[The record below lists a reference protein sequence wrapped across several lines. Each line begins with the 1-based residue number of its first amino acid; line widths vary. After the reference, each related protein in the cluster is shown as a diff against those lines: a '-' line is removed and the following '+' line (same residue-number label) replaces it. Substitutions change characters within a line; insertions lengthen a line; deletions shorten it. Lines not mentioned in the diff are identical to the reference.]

1 MKNKKSVFPKI
12 YATLVYLFLYLPIF
26 VLVVFSFNKS
36 KLNATWTGFTLDWYK
51 KLLTNQQILVA
62 LKNSLLIAFVSTI
75 FAVIIGTL
83 ASIGM
88 YRYKFKGKKAIEGLL
103 YVPVVIPE
111 IVMGI
116 SMLVF
121 FSMINLE
128 AGLTTLILAHI
139 TFCIGYVVIVVRAR
153 LEGFDGSIEEAAL
166 DLGAT
171 PWQTLTKVTL
181 PIISPGILAG
191 AMLAFT
197 LSLDD
202 VIISFFTAGPQSNTL
217 PLKIFSMVKFGVTPE
232 INALSTLMM
241 IFTLTIVLIA
251 EGIRRNAL
259 KNKKL
264 KKFLSVIALA
274 MVVFLGGFTMF
285 NGVGTAE
292 KETLNI
298 FTWSE
303 FLPEKVVQEFEREYN
318 VKVNYMTFSSNEEM
332 LAKLMGGNVP
342 YDLIITSD
350 YAIEVMIKQELLQ
363 EIEKNNI
370 PNIKNIDDNVLDLEF
385 DKGNKYS
392 FPYMWGGNYIVV
404 DRSKVDKEFT
414 SFEDLWDPKFKN
426 SLVVLDDS
434 RVMIGLALQKNGY
447 SINTTN
453 IDELN
458 KAKEDLIKLMPN
470 IKAFDSESPKTL
482 LINGE
487 AVAGYVWGTEAYLA
501 KLENPNLETILT
513 KEGAI
518 PQYDNFV
525 VPKTAKN
532 KALAEKFINYIYE
545 PEVSFQVSEEFPYA
559 NPNKEAQKL
568 MPKEKLE
575 DIAVY
580 PPREAVEHNELIKDV
595 GEATKL
601 YDDIWTQVKNSKG
614 K

>member
-1 MKNKKSVFPKI
+1 MKNKIGIISKI
-12 YATLVYLFLYLPIF
+12 YTTLIYMFLYLPIV
-26 VLVVFSFNKS
+26 VLIVFSFNSS

-51 KLLTNQQILVA
+51 KLITNDQILMA
-62 LKNSLLIAFVSTI
+62 LKNSLIIGFISTF

-83 ASIGM
+83 AAIGM

-121 FSMINLE
+121 FSMLNLE
-128 AGLTTLILAHI
+128 AGLTTLILSHI
-139 TFCIGYVVIVVRAR
+139 TFCIGYVVVVVRAR
-153 LEGFDGSIEEAAL
+153 LEGFDNSIEEAAL

-181 PIISPGILAG
+181 PIISPGIIAG
-191 AMLAFT
+191 GLLAFT

-202 VIISFFTAGPQSNTL
+202 VIISFFAAGPESNTL

-232 INALSTLMM
+232 INALSTVMM
-241 IFTLTIVLIA
+241 VFTLTIVIVA
-251 EGIRRNAL
+251 EGIRRNVL
-259 KNKKL
+259 KNKKI
-264 KKFLSVIALA
+264 KKVITFIAIVLVIFGA
-274 MVVFLGGFTMF
+274 GFTIF
-285 NGVGTAE
+285 SGKTATP

-303 FLPEKVVQEFEREYN
+303 FLPESVVEEFEREYN
-318 VKVNYMTFSSNEEM
+318 VNVNYMTFSSNEEM

-350 YAIEVMIKQELLQ
+350 YAIEVMIKQNLVQELD
-363 EIEKNNI
+363 KSNI
-370 PNIKNIDDNVLDLEF
+370 PNMSNIDNNVLNLDF
-385 DKGNKYS
+385 DPGNKYS

-404 DRSKVDKEFT
+404 DRSKIDKDIT
-414 SFEDLWDPKFKN
+414 SFEDMWDSQFKN
-426 SLVVLDDS
+426 SMVVLDDP
-434 RVMIGLALQKNGY
+434 RVMIGVALQKNGY
-447 SINTTN
+447 SINTKN
-453 IDELN
+453 PKELE
-458 KAKEDLIKLMPN
+458 KAKQDLVKLMPN

-487 AVAGYVWGTEAYLA
+487 ASIGYVWGTEAYLA

-513 KEGAI
+513 KEGVV

-532 KALAEKFINYIYE
+532 KALAEKFINYIYD
-545 PEVSFQVSEEFPYA
+545 PQVSLQVSEEFPYA

-568 MPKEKLE
+568 MSKEKLE

-580 PPREAVEHNELIKDV
+580 PPREAVEKNELIKDV

-601 YDDIWTQVKNSKG
+601 YDEIWTQIKNSK